1 MGCVKLKT
9 DYEVISLE
17 RYVRENVYDP
27 YNEPLDIEV
36 ESENRMTLIN
46 PGKWTVTLDSDEGS
60 FTFKGEFKNYYD
72 VDRLMSIRNLYGT
85 LFEVLR
91 FDIRKNNAYEN
102 RRFDQC
108 LHQDHN
114 RC

>member
-46 PGKWTVTLDSDEGS
+46 PGKWSVTLDSDDGS
-60 FTFKGEFKNYYD
+60 FTFKGEFNNYYD
-72 VDRLMSIRNLYGT
+72 VDRLMCIRDVYGT

-91 FDIRKNNAYEN
+91 LDILKNKAYEDRIN
-102 RRFDQC
+102 NQ
-108 LHQDHN
+108 
-114 RC
+114 